1 MNKKIGLLGRKIGM
15 MQLFNEDGTVLPVT
29 VVETGPCTVLQVK
42 TKSAKD
48 GYDAIQLGFG
58 TKKEQRAN
66 KSEKGIAAAANA
78 QPAQFVGEI
87 RLEDASGYSRGQ
99 VLSTGD
105 AFAVGQKVDVV
116 GTSKGRGFGGV
127 MKSHHFAGFERSHG
141 AHEYFRHGGS
151 IGTRLTPG
159 MTLKGKRMPG
169 QLGNARVTVQN
180 IDVVKIDAERNLLFL
195 HGTVPGPNGAYVTVR
210 QCVKNHK

>member
-15 MQLFNEDGTVLPVT
+15 MQLFNDDGTVLPVT

-42 TKSAKD
+42 TQAAKD
-48 GYDAIQLGFG
+48 RYDAIQLGFG
-58 TKKEQRAN
+58 TKKEQRAT
-66 KSEKGIAAAANA
+66 KSEKGIAAAANT
-78 QPAQFVGEI
+78 QPAQVVGEI
-87 RLEDASGYSRGQ
+87 RVEDASGFSRGQ
-99 VLSTGD
+99 VLRTGD
-105 AFAVGQKVDVV
+105 TFTVGQKVDVI

-159 MTLKGKRMPG
+159 MTAKGKKMPG
-169 QLGNARVTVQN
+169 QLGNVRVTVQN
-180 IDVVKIDAERNLLFL
+180 IDIV
-195 HGTVPGPNGAYVTVR
+195 
-210 QCVKNHK
+210 

>member
-195 HGTVPGPNGAYVTVR
+195 HGSVPGPNGAYVTVR

>member
-15 MQLFNEDGTVLPVT
+15 MQLFNDDGTVLPVT

-58 TKKEQRAN
+58 TKKEQRAT
-66 KSEKGIAAAANA
+66 KAEKGIATAANA

-105 AFAVGQKVDVV
+105 AFAVGQKVDVI